1 MVKTVLPVQ
10 GAWIPS
16 LVEELGS
23 HILHSVAKLKIL
35 LFIRSKM
42 LSCPHCARVGALD
55 RNVSC
60 RLGLISFITTV
71 LGARCGC
78 YPYFTQEGNEG
89 QSQPTDVFAQPITA
103 SPPWP
108 LTLQTVVLPLCL
120 LPLCLL
126 DVVTSFFSNLEV
138 NVSSS
143 AECLLSFVLFYRRFP
158 FKLYFIDCLLHMGLL
173 DLPFFAFGFMS
184 MFAFAQM
191 CLFFPA
197 SRSY

>member
-1 MVKTVLPVQ
+1 MEGLPWQSNGYNSTLAMPGVQ
-10 GAWIPS
+10 VQS

-42 LSCPHCARVGALD
+42 LSCPHCARLGALD

-60 RLGLISFITTV
+60 RLGLISFTTTV

-103 SPPWP
+103 SPP
-108 LTLQTVVLPLCL
+108 
-120 LPLCLL
+120 
-126 DVVTSFFSNLEV
+126 
-138 NVSSS
+138 
-143 AECLLSFVLFYRRFP
+143 
-158 FKLYFIDCLLHMGLL
+158 
-173 DLPFFAFGFMS
+173 
-184 MFAFAQM
+184 
-191 CLFFPA
+191 
-197 SRSY
+197 